1 MKPYS
6 DRNSYMLRGSLA
18 KHGYDWWWH
27 NFTATDSETGEAKA
41 FFIEYFIINPALAQ
55 KEPILGQV
63 PEHQASGIKPSYAMI
78 KCGAWGQNAKQ
89 IHQFYSPLELSVQ
102 NKPLQVKIGHCELS
116 ETHLKGSC
124 SLTEEAAKQHSE
136 YMSDSGHMTWSL
148 KLNKKIAYSVGY
160 GASKLFRAL
169 KAFDMFWHAEG
180 IATEYEGEVTLDG
193 RRYIVSPKSSFGYA
207 DKNWGRD
214 FTSPWLWMS
223 SCHLIS
229 ESSGQKLE
237 NSAFDFGGGRP
248 AVFGIPFSRKLLGC
262 LVYEGKRYE
271 FNFSKF
277 WTGSSI
283 GFDFNESDPQLN
295 RWKVI
300 AKNRHAKVDIELF
313 CPKADMLFMNYEAP
327 DGKKRHNR
335 LWNGGNAFGKLR
347 LFHLDGGKETLIDT
361 LIIKNAGCEY
371 GEYDKES

>member
-6 DRNSYMLRGSLA
+6 DRNSYMLSGSLA

-116 ETHLKGSC
+116 ETH
-124 SLTEEAAKQHSE
+124 
-136 YMSDSGHMTWSL
+136 
-148 KLNKKIAYSVGY
+148 
-160 GASKLFRAL
+160 
-169 KAFDMFWHAEG
+169 
-180 IATEYEGEVTLDG
+180 
-193 RRYIVSPKSSFGYA
+193 YIVSPKSSFGYA

-283 GFDFNESDPQLN
+283 DFDFNESDPQLN